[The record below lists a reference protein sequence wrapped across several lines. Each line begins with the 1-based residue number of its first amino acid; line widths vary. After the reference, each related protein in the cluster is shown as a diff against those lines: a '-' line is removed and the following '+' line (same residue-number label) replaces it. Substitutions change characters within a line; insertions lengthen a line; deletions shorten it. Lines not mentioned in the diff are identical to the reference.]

1 MDKFRASYIGI
12 SIAVFVATLWAAILL
27 NVGIDEQAVPTLV
40 NGITSSMSIVVGFCG
55 AIVGIMFREIGT
67 NPKTKR
73 NLLISLIALM
83 APITFLWTTYSFLAM
98 GFYSLAVRYSLS
110 GLILTLYIFI
120 MLLVFVAEA
129 LSSQLEKTAGC

>member
-55 AIVGIMFREIGT
+55 AIVGIMFQR
-67 NPKTKR
+67 
-73 NLLISLIALM
+73 
-83 APITFLWTTYSFLAM
+83 
-98 GFYSLAVRYSLS
+98 
-110 GLILTLYIFI
+110 
-120 MLLVFVAEA
+120 
-129 LSSQLEKTAGC
+129 